1 MNKSELKQVSDA
13 ELENQINN
21 SDDDL
26 DDLDDSVPFAYNPVQ
41 YPTEGDP
48 IEDDSEDDMDYERDS
63 GDENNNDKD
72 EAVDT
77 QNNEVNK
84 KENDNE
90 DDETEQEDS
99 KGNDIA
105 DPDMKDFNLD
115 DSDEE
120 AETDEESDEESD
132 DEGAFQKLEQDIQA
146 DKLLVYHP
154 ELLQNNYKEISAM
167 CKIVR
172 DKNGNIID
180 PLHRTVPFLTKYEK
194 ARVLGTRIKQLN
206 NNADAFIEVSPDII
220 DARII
225 AEKELEDK
233 KIPFIIRR
241 PLPNGANEYW
251 RLEDLELI
259 YY

>member
-1 MNKSELKQVSDA
+1 MDKSELKEVSDA

-48 IEDDSEDDMDYERDS
+48 VEDDSEDDIDYERNS
-63 GDENNNDKD
+63 GDEDDD
-72 EAVDT
+72 EDNA
-77 QNNEVNK
+77 QENEVNK
-84 KENDNE
+84 KENDDE
-90 DDETEQEDS
+90 DGETVQEDN
-99 KGNDIA
+99 KENDIA

-115 DSDEE
+115 DSNEE
-120 AETDEESDEESD
+120 DETDEESDEESD

-225 AEKELEDK
+225 AEKELKDK

>member
-1 MNKSELKQVSDA
+1 MDKSELKEVSDA
-13 ELENQINN
+13 ELENEINN

-48 IEDDSEDDMDYERDS
+48 VEDDSEDDMDYERDS
-63 GDENNNDKD
+63 GDED
-72 EAVDT
+72 DT
-77 QNNEVNK
+77 QDNEVNK
-84 KENDNE
+84 KENDDEE
-90 DDETEQEDS
+90 DEEAEQKDNKE
-99 KGNDIA
+99 NDIA

-259 YY
+259 HY

>member
-1 MNKSELKQVSDA
+1 MDKSELKEVSDA
-13 ELENQINN
+13 ELENEINN

-48 IEDDSEDDMDYERDS
+48 VEDDSEDDMDYERDS
-63 GDENNNDKD
+63 GDED
-72 EAVDT
+72 DT
-77 QNNEVNK
+77 QDNEVNK
-84 KENDNE
+84 KENDDKE
-90 DDETEQEDS
+90 DEEAEQKDNKE
-99 KGNDIA
+99 NDIA

-120 AETDEESDEESD
+120 TETDEESDEESD

-259 YY
+259 HY

>member
-1 MNKSELKQVSDA
+1 M
-13 ELENQINN
+13 
-21 SDDDL
+21 
-26 DDLDDSVPFAYNPVQ
+26 Q

-48 IEDDSEDDMDYERDS
+48 VEDDSEDDMDYERDS
-63 GDENNNDKD
+63 GDED
-72 EAVDT
+72 DT
-77 QNNEVNK
+77 QDNEVNK
-84 KENDNE
+84 KENDDKE
-90 DDETEQEDS
+90 DEEAEQKDNKE
-99 KGNDIA
+99 NDIA

-120 AETDEESDEESD
+120 TETDEESDEESD

-259 YY
+259 HY